1 LASAGC
7 SLESSRVWRLSTLA
21 IESSSALPE
30 ARRAPRALRYADLAL
45 LALALP
51 VFVLAGFPLLGY
63 AVGGGAW
70 LLARAIGA
78 AADRR
83 AARVLAGGD
92 RRAALG
98 TVAAAMLG
106 RIWLVALAVLLVGL
120 LADREDGLAAAVLAA
135 GLITAYLAGRVLTR
149 IFEPPEGAR

>member
-1 LASAGC
+1 
-7 SLESSRVWRLSTLA
+7 VD
-21 IESSSALPE
+21 
-30 ARRAPRALRYADLAL
+30 ARQAPLVLRFLDVVV

-51 VFVLAGFPLLGY
+51 VFVVADLPLLGY

-70 LLARAIGA
+70 LVARSLG
-78 AADRR
+78 
-83 AARVLAGGD
+83 VLAERRVARSLAAGD

-135 GLITAYLAGRVLTR
+135 GLVTSYLISMFASRL
-149 IFEPPEGAR
+149 FAPPESP

>member
-1 LASAGC
+1 VEGS
-7 SLESSRVWRLSTLA
+7 
-21 IESSSALPE
+21 
-30 ARRAPRALRYADLAL
+30 PRAAALCRWADLAL

-51 VFVLAGFPLLGY
+51 VFVAADLPLLGY

-70 LLARAIGA
+70 LLARGLGHL
-78 AADRR
+78 ADRR
-83 AARVLAGGD
+83 AALALAAGD
-92 RRAALG
+92 RRTALG

-135 GLITAYLAGRVLTR
+135 GLVTAYLVGTFLARL
-149 IFEPPEGAR
+149 FEPPEPAP

>member
-1 LASAGC
+1 M
-7 SLESSRVWRLSTLA
+7 STLA
-21 IESSSALPE
+21 IESSDALGE
-30 ARRAPRALRYADLAL
+30 ARRAPLALRYADLAL

-70 LLARAIGA
+70 LLARALGE

-83 AARVLAGGD
+83 AARALAGGD
-92 RRAALG
+92 RRTAMG
-98 TVAAAMLG
+98 TIAAAMLG

-120 LADREDGLAAAVLAA
+120 LADREDGLAAALLAA
-135 GLITAYLAGRVLTR
+135 ALVTAYLAGTFLTR
-149 IFEPPEGAR
+149 LFEPPGGAR

>member
-78 AADRR
+78 
-83 AARVLAGGD
+83 RVLAGGD